1 MWRYV
6 TFARFCET
14 IMTLGG
20 FMQEYQELM
29 TPGEVARLFG
39 VDPKTVSRWANAGKI
54 SYRITPGGH
63 RRFQASEIKAMLSA
77 QQIGNSN

>member
-1 MWRYV
+1 MWRDV

-14 IMTLGG
+14 LHSLGG
-20 FMQEYQELM
+20 SMREYPELM

-54 SYRITPGGH
+54 GFVVTPGGH